1 MDVLTMIKDS
11 DPSFGF
17 GTWRET
23 EVVMEV
29 TVLLD
34 SWKLSLPA
42 KSNVAVAPQ
51 VTLSGE
57 ITEKSWNK
65 AVAIFCSKYSGEPY
79 L

>member
-1 MDVLTMIKDS
+1 MIKDS

-34 SWKLSLPA
+34 S
-42 KSNVAVAPQ
+42 
-51 VTLSGE
+51 
-57 ITEKSWNK
+57 
-65 AVAIFCSKYSGEPY
+65 
-79 L
+79 